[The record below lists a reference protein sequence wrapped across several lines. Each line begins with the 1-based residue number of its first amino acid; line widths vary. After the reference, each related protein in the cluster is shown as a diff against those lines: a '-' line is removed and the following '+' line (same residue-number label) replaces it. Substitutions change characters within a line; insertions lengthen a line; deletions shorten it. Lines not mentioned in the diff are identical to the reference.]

1 MVLELCFLVNIFGSK
16 GFTSPMT
23 FCRRSNSRP
32 GFNAVP
38 SMASHTGITLT
49 ISVEINAGK
58 PTAELKANEYRD
70 SRWDFITPLSV
81 VYPVWKRCEELL
93 NGPHKSKS
101 ENVRNSFAPPLP
113 VPTKPGP
120 LIKFRVLVPPKY
132 LMVS

>member
-49 ISVEINAGK
+49 ISMEIRAGK
-58 PTAELKANEYRD
+58 PAAELKANECRD

-81 VYPVWKRCEELL
+81 VYPVWKRFEELDRTSQNQKMYGTL
-93 NGPHKSKS
+93 
-101 ENVRNSFAPPLP
+101 LP
-113 VPTKPGP
+113 RPFQCRQNQG
-120 LIKFRVLVPPKY
+120 L
-132 LMVS
+132 